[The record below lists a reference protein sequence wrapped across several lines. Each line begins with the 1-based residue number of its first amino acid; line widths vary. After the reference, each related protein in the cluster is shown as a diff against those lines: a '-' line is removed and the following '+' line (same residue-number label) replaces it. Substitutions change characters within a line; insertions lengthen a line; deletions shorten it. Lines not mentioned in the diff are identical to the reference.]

1 MRKSRRNPGGLGN
14 HPVTNEPVICYIG
27 KFGPIVKHQE
37 TIVPIKKSNKRLEE
51 ITLKD
56 ALELLPESITGDI
69 TVKNGQYGA
78 YFSYN
83 GKNYSLKNV
92 DKPYTEEK
100 CMEIVRGTVAPKV
113 RKLSEDITVR
123 DGKYG
128 PYFSFKGKNYKI
140 KSYAETEECVW
151 HL

>member
-1 MRKSRRNPGGLGN
+1 MSRSYA
-14 HPVTNEPVICYIG
+14 TG

-83 GKNYSLKNV
+83 GKNYSLKMWINHTPKRNV
-92 DKPYTEEK
+92 WK
-100 CMEIVRGTVAPKV
+100 
-113 RKLSEDITVR
+113 
-123 DGKYG
+123 
-128 PYFSFKGKNYKI
+128 
-140 KSYAETEECVW
+140 
-151 HL
+151 